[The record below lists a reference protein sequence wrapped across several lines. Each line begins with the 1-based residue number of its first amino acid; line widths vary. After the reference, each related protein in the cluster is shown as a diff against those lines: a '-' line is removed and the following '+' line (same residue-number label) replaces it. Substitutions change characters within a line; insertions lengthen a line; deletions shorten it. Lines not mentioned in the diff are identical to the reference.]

1 KNLQRGAIVRATLSL
16 GDAFGMSVLAE
27 GVETIEE
34 LNFLKAEGCLC
45 VQGYFFSKPMNT
57 DAIRELTMVED
68 IEMAS

>member
-1 KNLQRGAIVRATLSL
+1 
-16 GDAFGMSVLAE
+16 MCVLAE

-57 DAIRELTMVED
+57 AAIRELTMVEH